1 MQHLLNDP
9 QFEKQLIELART
21 TSRSIMDLREEAET
35 YFKELETEQNEV
47 ATAVGMQVSQYALS
61 RGYENTIDVNP
72 QEIKDLAKIV
82 RSHPTA
88 FVMTHKTYIDML
100 VLASVLARYG
110 LPVPHIFAGINMAFM
125 GVGELGRKTGV
136 IFIRRDIKE
145 NPLYRAC
152 LKHYIAHRISSNAHF
167 MWAIEGTRS
176 RTGKLVWPK
185 MGILKYIADGE
196 LQSNTEVKYIPV
208 SVVYDLIPDVKTM
221 TKEGRGLDKSPE
233 SLMWFVN
240 YLRKMGGN
248 FGKIS
253 LRFGKPVRMDDDSAA
268 ELPLIQET
276 TPSEKYKLPRF
287 AFNLVHQINQ
297 ITPVTTT
304 SLICITLLSKFA
316 AKKSDIESDAI
327 ELMEII
333 ESRSPDALIDRGSH
347 INESVQRALNL
358 LLKAQI
364 IRQTGKDLKAKYAI
378 VAENY
383 LPATYYANMAVHHLY
398 HRAFIELALISVMS
412 LRANNRYAAF
422 WKEIMELRDLFKFEF
437 FYSQK
442 AEFSDEI
449 EHDLSLLDV
458 DWRKKLEG
466 SD

>member
-152 LKHYIAHRISSNAHF
+152 LKHYIAHRIS
-167 MWAIEGTRS
+167 
-176 RTGKLVWPK
+176 
-185 MGILKYIADGE
+185 
-196 LQSNTEVKYIPV
+196 
-208 SVVYDLIPDVKTM
+208 
-221 TKEGRGLDKSPE
+221 
-233 SLMWFVN
+233 
-240 YLRKMGGN
+240 
-248 FGKIS
+248 
-253 LRFGKPVRMDDDSAA
+253 
-268 ELPLIQET
+268 
-276 TPSEKYKLPRF
+276 
-287 AFNLVHQINQ
+287 
-297 ITPVTTT
+297 
-304 SLICITLLSKFA
+304 
-316 AKKSDIESDAI
+316 
-327 ELMEII
+327 
-333 ESRSPDALIDRGSH
+333 
-347 INESVQRALNL
+347 
-358 LLKAQI
+358 
-364 IRQTGKDLKAKYAI
+364 
-378 VAENY
+378 
-383 LPATYYANMAVHHLY
+383 
-398 HRAFIELALISVMS
+398 
-412 LRANNRYAAF
+412 
-422 WKEIMELRDLFKFEF
+422 
-437 FYSQK
+437 
-442 AEFSDEI
+442 
-449 EHDLSLLDV
+449 
-458 DWRKKLEG
+458 
-466 SD
+466 